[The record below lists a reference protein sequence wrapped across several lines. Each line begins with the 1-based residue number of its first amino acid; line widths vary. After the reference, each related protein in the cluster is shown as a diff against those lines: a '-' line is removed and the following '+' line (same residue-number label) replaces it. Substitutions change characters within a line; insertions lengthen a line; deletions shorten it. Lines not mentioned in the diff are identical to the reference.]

1 MAGEDRTGARA
12 LELSAALAR
21 EPHKFDFFQAIRR
34 LECAFPL
41 KPRVGQSKRPVDDPV
56 RLGQEP
62 SLAFA
67 PSSLARFEPED
78 GSGRPSR
85 LAVFFFGLLGPNGPL
100 PLHLTEY
107 ARDRLRN
114 SSDPTFARFLDLF
127 HHRMLGLFYRAW
139 AGGQPTANFD
149 RPGSDRFALYVGALF
164 GLAMPSL
171 RDRDAFPDLAK
182 LHYAG
187 QLVCHTRHAEGL
199 RLVLGD
205 FFGLPVGIEEF
216 VGQWLELPES
226 YLCRLGESL
235 ETSALGRTVTV
246 GSRTWECQHKFR
258 IRIGPLSLTDY
269 ESLLPGGAGLER
281 LIALVRNYAGDEL
294 AWDVRLILKGSEAP
308 PLRLGGSGRL
318 GWTTWLT
325 DRPLGQ
331 DAADLSLNPLAAAG

>member
-1 MAGEDRTGARA
+1 MAGEDRTGSRA
-12 LELSAALAR
+12 LGLSAALAR

-34 LECAFPL
+34 LECAFPQ

-62 SLAFA
+62 SLGFA

-127 HHRMLGLFYRAW
+127 HHRMLALFYRAW

-149 RPGSDRFALYVGALF
+149 RPESDRFALYVGALF

-171 RDRDAFPDLAK
+171 RGRDSFPDLAK

-199 RLVLGD
+199 RRIIGD
-205 FFGLPVGIEEF
+205 FFGLPVEIEEF

-226 YLCRLGESL
+226 YLCRLGESP
-235 ETSALGRTVTV
+235 ETSALGKTVTV

-258 IRIGPLSLTDY
+258 IGIGPLSLADY
-269 ESLLPGGAGLER
+269 ESLLPGGASLER

-294 AWDVRLILKGSEAP
+294 AWDVRLILKGNEVP

-325 DRPLGQ
+325 DRPLGK
-331 DAADLSLNPLAAAG
+331 DAADLSLNPVAAAG